1 MKKILTMIL
10 ILFSITLMSC
20 KKDEYI
26 IINEVKNYEV
36 DVEEKITIST
46 LEDALVNAIKKA
58 EQSVI
63 GVIATSGSIFSGESF
78 GSGVIIA
85 SKKIN
90 NPQQK
95 YYVVTN
101 RHVILNKSNKTY
113 SQIKIYYGNMDNL
126 IEAELLMYDETQDLA
141 LLSFVTEETIAVCFM
156 YGDILTSLKFDL
168 NDEEFKKIIDKGIN
182 GKEPIDK
189 ELLSKMVRTDSQIMS
204 NILLE
209 LIGKQNEN
217 LSTNLVLGIYIQEIG
232 QTVKS
237 ISDEKSEP
245 TISANKVEIG
255 QIVEQFADKSDGIFK
270 GENIDKNEIKKED
283 ANIRSDDDEGR

>member
-36 DVEEKITIST
+36 DVDEKITIST

-90 NPQQK
+90 NTQQK

-141 LLSFVTEETIAVCFM
+141 LLSFVTEKIFAIANTADSTKLEKGRYVIAIGSPYDYEYLYNTATVGNISHPNRRYEEENM
-156 YGDILTSLKFDL
+156 NDITCYNYYIQHDASINSGNSGGGLF
-168 NDEEFKKIIDKGIN
+168 NIN
-182 GKEPIDK
+182 G
-189 ELLSKMVRTDSQIMS
+189 
-204 NILLE
+204 E
-209 LIGKQNEN
+209 LIGINTWKIIGTEQYEAYEG
-217 LSTNLVLGIYIQEIG
+217 LGFSIPIHIVL
-232 QTVKS
+232 
-237 ISDEKSEP
+237 
-245 TISANKVEIG
+245 
-255 QIVEQFADKSDGIFK
+255 QIVSSYIH
-270 GENIDKNEIKKED
+270 
-283 ANIRSDDDEGR
+283 

>member
-85 SKKIN
+85 SKKISN
-90 NPQQK
+90 TQQK

-141 LLSFVTEETIAVCFM
+141 LLSFVTEKIFAIAKTADSTKLEKGRYVIAIGSPYDYEYLYNTATVGNISHPNRRYEEKNM
-156 YGDILTSLKFDL
+156 NDITCYNYYIQHDASINSGNSGGGLF
-168 NDEEFKKIIDKGIN
+168 NIN
-182 GKEPIDK
+182 G
-189 ELLSKMVRTDSQIMS
+189 
-204 NILLE
+204 E
-209 LIGKQNEN
+209 LIGINTWKIIGTEQYESYEG
-217 LSTNLVLGIYIQEIG
+217 LGFSIPIHVVL
-232 QTVKS
+232 QTVS
-237 ISDEKSEP
+237 SYIY
-245 TISANKVEIG
+245 
-255 QIVEQFADKSDGIFK
+255 Q
-270 GENIDKNEIKKED
+270 
-283 ANIRSDDDEGR
+283 